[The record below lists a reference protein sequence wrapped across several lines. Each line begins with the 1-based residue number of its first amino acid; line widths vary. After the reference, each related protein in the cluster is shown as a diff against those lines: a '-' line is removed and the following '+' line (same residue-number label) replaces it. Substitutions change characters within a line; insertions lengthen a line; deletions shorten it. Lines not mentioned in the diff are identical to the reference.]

1 MLNNITNS
9 QLISART
16 MFGLNSEDVSR
27 HRRRLKRGTGWSG
40 GESEI
45 GFPSLEV
52 ALLTLSFLV
61 FAVFLVNMVL
71 VS

>member
-1 MLNNITNS
+1 V
-9 QLISART
+9 
-16 MFGLNSEDVSR
+16 SEKRSSR
-27 HRRRLKRGTGWSG
+27 RFTREAAG
-40 GESEI
+40 GGSDI

-71 VS
+71 VSHTQMFISKS

>member
-1 MLNNITNS
+1 V
-9 QLISART
+9 
-16 MFGLNSEDVSR
+16 SEKRSSR
-27 HRRRLKRGTGWSG
+27 KRFSREAAG
-40 GESEI
+40 GGSDI

-71 VS
+71 VSIAYIYDCIS